1 MPSILGLGCNNQ
13 WRGCY
18 LGGDSLWDPQE
29 MGVCSWS
36 SSASRGDESAGLHLE
51 EQKDRRSSVGSLP
64 GFLAGVACG
73 LAELARSPLNITHE
87 ICFISSVYDHIK
99 LTFVDAVR

>member
-1 MPSILGLGCNNQ
+1 MGSTGDGGLQLVLKCIT
-13 WRGCY
+13 
-18 LGGDSLWDPQE
+18 
-29 MGVCSWS
+29 
-36 SSASRGDESAGLHLE
+36 GDESAGVHLE

-73 LAELARSPLNITHE
+73 LAELARSSLNITHE